1 MFLLINNNASKFI
14 DFMKKLLFWVKFDL
28 NYDLKKTLVILDNL
42 SIHRAKCTL
51 NLLSKAEASFSFIPA
66 YTPEFAPIKLI
77 FNILKMR
84 LIKQSS
90 SRSLKLNKKD
100 AFRALK
106 EALVSV
112 DRKEIQKCF
121 NHSFNTMSDYLK
133 ELFKIGKEIEKES

>member
-1 MFLLINNNASKFI
+1 MIQ
-14 DFMKKLLFWVKFDL
+14 
-28 NYDLKKTLVILDNL
+28 DNL

-51 NLLSKAEASFSFIPA
+51 NLLSKSEASFSFIPA
-66 YTPEFAPIKLI
+66 YSPEFAPIKLI

-100 AFRALK
+100 AFRAIK
-106 EALVSV
+106 EALASV

-133 ELFKIGKEIEKES
+133 DAFKIGKEIEKKS

>member
-1 MFLLINNNASKFI
+1 
-14 DFMKKLLFWVKFDL
+14 MKKLLWVKFDL

-42 SIHRAKCTL
+42 SIHRDKCTL

-66 YTPEFAPIKLI
+66 YTPEFASIELI

-100 AFRALK
+100 AFRAIK
-106 EALVSV
+106 EAFASV

-133 ELFKIGKEIEKES
+133 DVFKIGKEIEKES